1 MTDEGELLVDS
12 HRHVRQLTINRP
24 ERANALST
32 SLNQL
37 LRDAFIEAGEDP
49 EVRAIVLTARGSKAF
64 SAGADLKEIAASDAR
79 GEPFRPPMVRADRTV
94 YEVVYQTYKPSI
106 AALNG
111 VALGG
116 GLELA
121 LACDIRL
128 AVPHALMGFPE
139 AKVGMGAPFGS
150 VVLSRHLPLS
160 VALTMLYTGDPIDAA
175 TAERWGLV
183 NRVVAPEQLLDS
195 ALALGARIAAN
206 APLSVRRMKE
216 TALKTLDLPVAVGL
230 RLDVGPNP
238 YLSEDRKE
246 GTRAFAEGRPPNFE
260 GR

>member
-1 MTDEGELLVDS
+1 MSDSQELLVES
-12 HRHVRQLTINRP
+12 RGHVRLLTLNRP
-24 ERANALST
+24 QRANALSA
-32 SLNQL
+32 SLSRQIVE
-37 LRDAFIEAGEDP
+37 AFIDAGEDS
-49 EVRAIVLTARGSKAF
+49 EIRAIVLTATGIRAF
-64 SAGADLKEIAASDAR
+64 SAGADLKEIAAADAR
-79 GEPFRPPMVRADRTV
+79 GEQYRPPTARAERTL

-116 GLELA
+116 GFELA

-128 AVPHALMGFPE
+128 AAPTVWLGFPE

-150 VVLSRHLPLS
+150 VVLSRHLPPA
-160 VALTMLYTGDPIDAA
+160 VALAMLFTGDPMDASQ
-175 TAERWGLV
+175 AERWGLV
-183 NRVVAPEQLLDS
+183 NRVVAPERLLDE
-195 ALALGARIAAN
+195 ALQLAARIAAN

-216 TALKTLDLPVAVGL
+216 TALKTLDLPVPAGL

-238 YLSEDRKE
+238 YLTEDRKE
-246 GTRAFAEGRPPNFE
+246 GARAFAEGRPPHFE